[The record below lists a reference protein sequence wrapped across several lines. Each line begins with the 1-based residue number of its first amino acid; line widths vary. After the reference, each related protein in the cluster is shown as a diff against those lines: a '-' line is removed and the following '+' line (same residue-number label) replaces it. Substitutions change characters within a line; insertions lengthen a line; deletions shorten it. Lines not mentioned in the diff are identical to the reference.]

1 MKLRST
7 ADFAELEQKVVGFTG
22 LRILV
27 MIERAN
33 SDFSSMGVAQK
44 LVILAALHTRLIY
57 SHLDEPRAELGI
69 SPERMQV
76 YKGFEKRLPRRFLGV
91 RFILQY

>member
-27 MIERAN
+27 VHEHVCVSYRDKA
-33 SDFSSMGVAQK
+33 STRPV
-44 LVILAALHTRLIY
+44 LVY
-57 SHLDEPRAELGI
+57 ELGTRVFGRMSVI
-69 SPERMQV
+69 SLR
-76 YKGFEKRLPRRFLGV
+76 
-91 RFILQY
+91 IL

>member
-27 MIERAN
+27 VIERA
-33 SDFSSMGVAQK
+33 K
-44 LVILAALHTRLIY
+44 TITLL
-57 SHLDEPRAELGI
+57 
-69 SPERMQV
+69 
-76 YKGFEKRLPRRFLGV
+76 
-91 RFILQY
+91 